1 MDEDKPDAA
10 LPTPTVP
17 APPRDQSPALPQSWP
32 QSWPRPYQR
41 WLASDE
47 MTDAHWS
54 LVEDYATRFGRQ
66 YDSFL
71 TVRAPGRRTF
81 FAEGG
86 KGIVSGV
93 QRGRR
98 FGVFGGIL
106 GAPEDWDQIV
116 MELLRDCRTQNLN
129 AGFFAV
135 DQATRDT
142 LARHGFQAN
151 KFGESA
157 IVDLAQTDWKG
168 KRYEWV
174 RRQTSYCQRQGLTVE
189 ECAKHSTSADGWQA
203 LTAELLE
210 IEKQF
215 LTDRSHGGHLRH
227 VVGQFGGTLN
237 ARQRL
242 FLARQPKTG
251 VIEAFL
257 ICNPSL
263 DGRRFVLECF
273 RRRLDATR
281 GVIPYLLHQ
290 AMQHL
295 KAEGVAEAD
304 LCMVPFINCE
314 APLAGDHWLSRKAIG
329 FTGRHL
335 NWIYDAQGLFH
346 FKSRF
351 RPEFRDLYVCA
362 TPRIDLGSMHY
373 IIAECG
379 FLKISPGNVGR
390 KIREHIAKRRARSN
404 LAPTHE
410 T

>member
-1 MDEDKPDAA
+1 
-10 LPTPTVP
+10 
-17 APPRDQSPALPQSWP
+17 
-32 QSWPRPYQR
+32 
-41 WLASDE
+41 

-54 LVEDYATRFGRQ
+54 LVEDYATRYGRQ

-71 TVRAPGRRTF
+71 AVRASGRRYF
-81 FAEGG
+81 FAANG

-106 GAPEDWDQIV
+106 GPPENSDQILV
-116 MELLRDCRTQNLN
+116 EFLRDCRTQKMR

-135 DQATRDT
+135 DQDTRDA

-157 IVDLAQTDWKG
+157 IVDLATTDWKG
-168 KRYEWV
+168 KRFEWV

-189 ECAKHSTSADGWQA
+189 ECREPAFSPAGWQT
-203 LTAELLE
+203 LISELLE

-227 VVGQFGGTLN
+227 VVGHFGGTLQL
-237 ARQRL
+237 RQRL
-242 FLARQPKTG
+242 FIASQQQSG
-251 VIEAFL
+251 AIEAFV

-263 DGRRFVLECF
+263 DGKRFVLECF

-281 GVIPYLLHQ
+281 GVIAYLLHQ
-290 AMQHL
+290 AMQRL

-304 LCMVPFINCE
+304 LCMVPFVNCDE
-314 APLAGDHWLSRKAIG
+314 PVSGDHWLSRKAIG
-329 FTGRHL
+329 FTGKHL
-335 NWIYDAQGLFH
+335 NWIYDSQGLFH

-351 RPEFRDLYVCA
+351 RPEFRPLYVCSHPA
-362 TPRIDLGSMHY
+362 IDLAAIHY
-373 IIAECG
+373 IVAECG
-379 FLKISPGNVGR
+379 FLKISPGNVVR
-390 KIREHIAKRRARSN
+390 KVREHFSKRRERST
-404 LAPTHE
+404 LAPTQDH
-410 T
+410 